1 MSKQSTA
8 TNSRRRTV
16 MVERRDWA
24 VVMARGESRRMGRP
38 KGLCRLPGMDHNFL
52 VSIVRLYQNL
62 DFPVAIV
69 TTPRWRQA
77 YARELT
83 ETDEVRWIEAAA
95 GEGTARTVMAALIAL
110 ADSATHLWLHP
121 VDLPGVDPAS
131 LQELRTRSRTSPQAV
146 LVPEYEGQPGHPV
159 VLPSRPFAALEPS
172 VPPGAMRPWLLEL
185 TRPGPDQLAPLLA
198 VPLTDA
204 GVIRDYD
211 DPEALA

>member
-1 MSKQSTA
+1 
-8 TNSRRRTV
+8 
-16 MVERRDWA
+16 
-24 VVMARGESRRMGRP
+24 
-38 KGLCRLPGMDHNFL
+38 LL
-52 VSIVRLYQNL
+52 SIVRLYRSL
-62 DFPVAIV
+62 GFPVAIV
-69 TTPRWRQA
+69 TTPPLREA
-77 YARELT
+77 YAAAVIGIE
-83 ETDEVRWIEAAA
+83 EVHWIVVAA
-95 GEGTARTVMAALIAL
+95 GEGTARTVTAALTGL

-121 VDLPGVDPAS
+121 VDLPGVA
-131 LQELRTRSRTSPQAV
+131 LETLRELEMRSRANPQAV

-159 VLPSRPFAALEPS
+159 VLPSRPFAALEPN